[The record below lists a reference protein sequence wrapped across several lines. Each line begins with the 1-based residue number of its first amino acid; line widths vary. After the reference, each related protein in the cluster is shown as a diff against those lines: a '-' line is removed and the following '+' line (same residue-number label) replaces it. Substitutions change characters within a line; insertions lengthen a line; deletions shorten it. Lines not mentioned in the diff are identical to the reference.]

1 MKTRRLLNIFR
12 MLKEEKKKKAQFR
25 ILSSEHV
32 SKMNV
37 KYIFKKIKAKRI
49 NYLQNHNKNG

>member
-12 MLKEEKKKKAQFR
+12 MLKEEKKKAQFR